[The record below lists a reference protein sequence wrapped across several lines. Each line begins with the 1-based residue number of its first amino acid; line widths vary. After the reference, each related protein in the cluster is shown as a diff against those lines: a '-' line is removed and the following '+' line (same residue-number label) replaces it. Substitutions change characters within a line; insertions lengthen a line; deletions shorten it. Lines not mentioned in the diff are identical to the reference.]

1 MSIQQQLFALLSGA
15 TAAGIRVYP
24 LTAPAAVVKPYIVY
38 QRISYNSENVLDGS
52 SGLANTKMQIDVYDL
67 TYGGV
72 VALSAQVD
80 ALMSSWAVQN
90 VSNNATDLYESD
102 VMLHRMTCDYSIWHP
117 TDSSVVVPTYYITDG
132 SANYLGDGAGNRLT
146 WN

>member
-1 MSIQQQLFALLSGA
+1 MSIQQQLYALLSGA

-38 QRISYNSENVLDGS
+38 QRISYNSENVMSGS
-52 SGLANTKMQIDVYDL
+52 SGLAHTTVQIDVYDL

-80 ALMSSWAVQN
+80 ALMSGWLVQN
-90 VSNNATDLYESD
+90 VSGNATDLYESD
-102 VMLHRMTCDYSIWHP
+102 VMLHRMTCDYSIWHSTP
-117 TDSSVVVPTYYITDG
+117 
-132 SANYLGDGAGNRLT
+132 
-146 WN
+146 